1 LLWLALIIFLNI
13 VLRMINLKRLHILLF
28 LNWQWW
34 IIRIPHFEFF
44 LFLNLKFIFTVT
56 FHFIIWITLNVFNA
70 IQMVEAETFLIIHL
84 IFFHIFNK
92 FNIFLRSE
100 AHETFRFIDFLIFL
114 LNNHLFFFLLLYFLK
129 NAPMLFHLKTIVLTI
144 FG

>member
-1 LLWLALIIFLNI
+1 MLWLALIIFLNI

-34 IIRIPHFEFF
+34 IIRILFFEFF
-44 LFLNLKFIFTVT
+44 LFLNLNVIIIVIFL
-56 FHFIIWITLNVFNA
+56 FIILISLNVFNA
-70 IQMVEAETFLIIHL
+70 IQMVETKTFLIIHL
-84 IFFHIFNK
+84 IFFNIFNN
-92 FNIFLRSE
+92 FNIFMRSE
-100 AHETFRFIDFLIFL
+100 AHETFRFIKFLIFL